1 MDSELSKQ
9 LAVYSPWFFMAAVLG
24 LFALLR
30 LTRTNLRRRVDR
42 IGYHLLRERGLL
54 IWFWINAPGVV
65 LHELSHALVVLL
77 FYPFGF
83 RISSIT
89 FFRIKP
95 RVMESGGGRL
105 MRGSGRTSLQ
115 LGEVQY
121 VRPQGKLMS
130 HIGDGL
136 SAVAPLFGGMLA
148 FYFLYWVATGN
159 TLWEALNNPDH
170 LQILRAGWPWW
181 TLTFAPYL
189 ILTVTSELWPSRQDW
204 RGARWLLICLLILG
218 ILPGVLCW
226 LSGVLVFNT
235 ALLLG
240 IASASNAINFVLLV
254 LLALDLA
261 FLLIAELCTRIL
273 GC

>member
-1 MDSELSKQ
+1 MNPELNKQ
-9 LAVYSPWFFMAAVLG
+9 LAIYGPWFFIAAVFV

-42 IGYHLLRERGLL
+42 IGYHLMRERGLL
-54 IWFWINAPGVV
+54 IWFWFNAPGVV
-65 LHELSHALVVLL
+65 LHELSHALIVLL

-95 RVMESGGGRL
+95 KVMETSGGRL
-105 MRGSGRTSLQ
+105 MRGGGRTSLQ

-121 VRPQGKLMS
+121 LRPQGRVMS
-130 HIGDGL
+130 HVGDGL
-136 SAVAPLFGGMLA
+136 SAVAPLFGGLLA

-159 TLWEALNNPDH
+159 TLWEALHTTDH
-170 LQILRAGWPWW
+170 LQILHAGWPWW

-189 ILTVTSELWPSRQDW
+189 ILTVTSELWPSHQDW
-204 RGARWLLICLLILG
+204 KGARWLLVCLLVLG
-218 ILPGVLCW
+218 VLAGVLCW
-226 LSGVLVFNT
+226 VSGALIFNT
-235 ALLLG
+235 ALLL
-240 IASASNAINFVLLV
+240 SVSSVSNAINFVLLI
-254 LLALDLA
+254 LLALDCV
-261 FLLIAELCTRIL
+261 FLLIAELLARVM

>member
-1 MDSELSKQ
+1 MNPELNKQ
-9 LAVYSPWFFMAAVLG
+9 LAIYGPWFFIAAVFV

-42 IGYHLLRERGLL
+42 IGYHLMRERGLL
-54 IWFWINAPGVV
+54 IWFWFNAPGVV
-65 LHELSHALVVLL
+65 LHELSHALIVLL

-95 RVMESGGGRL
+95 KVMEASGGRL
-105 MRGSGRTSLQ
+105 MRGGGRTSLQ

-121 VRPQGKLMS
+121 LRPQGRVMS
-130 HIGDGL
+130 HVGDGL
-136 SAVAPLFGGMLA
+136 SAVAPLFGGLLA

-159 TLWEALNNPDH
+159 TLWEALHTTDH
-170 LQILRAGWPWW
+170 LQILHAGWPWW

-204 RGARWLLICLLILG
+204 KGARWLLICLLVLG
-218 ILPGVLCW
+218 VLAGVLCW
-226 LSGVLVFNT
+226 ISGALVFNS
-235 ALLLG
+235 ALLLS
-240 IASASNAINFVLLV
+240 ISSVSNAINFVLLI
-254 LLALDLA
+254 LLALDCV
-261 FLLIAELCTRIL
+261 FLLVAELLARVM

>member
-1 MDSELSKQ
+1 MDPELKKQ
-9 LAVYSPWFFMAAVLG
+9 LAVYTPWFFIAAVFV

-30 LTRTNLRRRVDR
+30 LTRTSLRRRVDR
-42 IGYHLLRERGLL
+42 IGYHLMRERGLL
-54 IWFWINAPGVV
+54 IWFWFNAPGVV

-95 RVMESGGGRL
+95 KVMDTSGGRL

-121 VRPQGKLMS
+121 LRPQGRIMS

-136 SAVAPLFGGMLA
+136 SAVAPLFGGILA
-148 FYFLYWVATGN
+148 FCFLYWVATGN
-159 TLWEALNNPDH
+159 TLWEALSNPDH
-170 LQILRAGWPWW
+170 SQILHAGWPWW
-181 TLTFAPYL
+181 TLTFTPYL

-204 RGARWLLICLLILG
+204 RGARWLLFCLLTMAAFIG
-218 ILPGVLCW
+218 ILCW
-226 LSGVLVFNT
+226 ISGLLVFNS
-235 ALLLG
+235 ALLTSISSISG
-240 IASASNAINFVLLV
+240 AINFVLLI
-254 LLALDLA
+254 LLALDCV
-261 FLLIAELCTRIL
+261 FLLIAELIARAI

>member
-1 MDSELSKQ
+1 MNPELNKQ
-9 LAVYSPWFFMAAVLG
+9 LAVYSPWFFIAAVFV

-30 LTRTNLRRRVDR
+30 VTRTSLRRRVDR
-42 IGYHLLRERGLL
+42 IGYHMMRERGLL
-54 IWFWINAPGVV
+54 IWFWFNAPGVI

-95 RVMESGGGRL
+95 KVMEAPAGRL
-105 MRGSGRTSLQ
+105 MRGGGRTSLQ

-121 VRPQGKLMS
+121 LRPQGKITS

-136 SAVAPLFGGMLA
+136 SAVAPLFGGLLA

-170 LQILRAGWPWW
+170 LQILHAGWPWW
-181 TLTFAPYL
+181 TLTFTPYL
-189 ILTVTSELWPSRQDW
+189 ILTVTSELWPSHQDW
-204 RGARWLLICLLILG
+204 RGARWLLIVLLVL
-218 ILPGVLCW
+218 GVLAGVSCW
-226 LSGVLVFNT
+226 LGGVLIFNT

-240 IASASNAINFVLLV
+240 ISSASNAINFVLLV
-254 LLALDLA
+254 LLALDLV
-261 FLLIAELCTRIL
+261 FLIIAEAFARIV

>member
-1 MDSELSKQ
+1 MNPELNKQ
-9 LAVYSPWFFMAAVLG
+9 LAVYSPWFFIAAVFV

-30 LTRTNLRRRVDR
+30 LTRAGLRRRVDR
-42 IGYHLLRERGLL
+42 IGYHLMRERGLL
-54 IWFWINAPGVV
+54 IWFWFNAPGVV
-65 LHELSHALVVLL
+65 LHELSHALIVLL

-95 RVMESGGGRL
+95 KVMEAPAGRL
-105 MRGSGRTSLQ
+105 MRGAGRTSLQ

-121 VRPQGKLMS
+121 MRPQGKIMS
-130 HIGDGL
+130 HIGDGF

-170 LQILRAGWPWW
+170 LQILHAGWPWW
-181 TLTFAPYL
+181 TLIFAPYL

-204 RGARWLLICLLILG
+204 RGARWLLVCLLVLG
-218 ILPGVLCW
+218 VLAGVLCW
-226 LSGVLVFNT
+226 LGGVLVFNT

-240 IASASNAINFVLLV
+240 VSSASNAINFVLLV
-254 LLALDLA
+254 LLALDCA
-261 FLLIAELCTRIL
+261 FLLIAELIARAI